1 MISAFLVLMAMR
13 TASRGMSPEFEVV
26 RQMSYRDRDE
36 SVPLRRIK
44 GTTAVFYQSKM
55 SCDVDGAPNAYHPDD
70 DGLALDLIAS
80 AGGKRKDDKSAGP
93 LETQPSR
100 DVVAYLND
108 VPFIQPDG
116 EFKGFYVSKTSFEDK
131 TRAEIDPTRYL
142 DPRFIQYI
150 VLPGGKVPEATLG
163 DLAAVYD
170 PVAKTVA
177 FAVFGDV
184 GPNSECGEASMAT
197 LKRLGM
203 EVTDGKSCPSEGRHD
218 LLYIVFPGS
227 YQKLL
232 AAEGWPHPQS
242 TIDRLGKAEF
252 DAWGGLPMV
261 EQVLAVQGIR
271 K

>member
-1 MISAFLVLMAMR
+1 MISAFLVFIALQAQ
-13 TASRGMSPEFEVV
+13 TPTIDIETV

-36 SVPLRRIK
+36 SILLRRIK
-44 GTTAVFYQSKM
+44 GKTAVFYQSKM
-55 SCDVDGAPNAYHPDD
+55 SCDVDGAPNAYHPDND
-70 DGLALDLIAS
+70 DLALDLIAS
-80 AGGKRKDDKSAGP
+80 AGGKRKDDKPNGT
-93 LETQPSR
+93 LDVQPSR

-142 DPRFIQYI
+142 DPRSIQYI

-170 PVAKTVA
+170 PIAKTVA

-184 GPNSECGEASMAT
+184 GPSSECGEASIAT

-203 EVTDGKSCPSEGRHD
+203 EVTDGKSCPSETRHD
-218 LLYIVFPGS
+218 MVYVVFPGS
-227 YQKLL
+227 FQKLL
-232 AAEGWPHPQS
+232 AAEAWPHPQS

-252 DAWGGLPMV
+252 EAWGGLPLL
-261 EQVLAVQGIR
+261 QQIAQ
-271 K
+271 